1 MGGASIQIVHY
12 FDHVYLGE
20 ERSMIHS
27 FPVTFE
33 AKYLTCMVTSVPS
46 YETFSLI
53 KNNILHQSK
62 NYKNHFENSNF
73 WGDTWHT
80 VSFIWCSYEQGFLS
94 IILLITQYL
103 EWSDDKLY
111 PQILSLGTTSNATLI
126 NEDVSW
132 WSG

>member
-1 MGGASIQIVHY
+1 VGGASIQIVHY

-20 ERSMIHS
+20 ERSMIRS

-33 AKYLTCMVTSVPS
+33 AKYLTCMVTRVPS

-73 WGDTWHT
+73 
-80 VSFIWCSYEQGFLS
+80 
-94 IILLITQYL
+94 
-103 EWSDDKLY
+103 
-111 PQILSLGTTSNATLI
+111 
-126 NEDVSW
+126 
-132 WSG
+132 